1 MTLVRRGRS
10 SAIAGTLVAFS
21 LAPIASVTS
30 ILAAPLAAQL
40 GPEVSLGDPSGG
52 YVGHLDVKPDHGPV
66 GTPITISGNGMPPG
80 QDIQL
85 LWRTVNGSW
94 NVADGEYH
102 GRRFDPIAY
111 RIATVKTDTSGA
123 FTASFVA
130 PDDFGFMHDILAQ
143 QGGRVLTQTAFNID
157 MSVNM
162 ATSSGPVGSPIAL
175 DVKGIGWRELQAS
188 WMLLYDNRYTGW
200 MSSITTHG
208 SARVSIPAVG
218 RPGPHIL
225 EVLNSDFG
233 SVYRNMQ
240 QSPQPDRPR
249 FKLAYTITP
258 GAPVLPPPPE
268 RQLQTKVRSL
278 SPPGDLVTKPPFSP
292 IDRPVVTVGSGFDPA
307 RTYELN
313 WTSLTGNRII
323 GHWEEASRTVAQ
335 AKPDASGR
343 LEFHYQVP
351 DDLGGNH
358 TLWVDKGDAKTA
370 DTKVLGTYWVAPS
383 ALPLDVTRGPVGTT
397 FKVHLKGVGWT
408 ETANIYT
415 VVYDNGHTG
424 YACAFNSQGDIEI
437 FMQATG
443 APGWHFID
451 LYPAIYKGKE
461 TAPVSFRLPQLT
473 YADDHPGEDLPAFH
487 FAFEVTDGAAPV
499 GQ

>member
-1 MTLVRRGRS
+1 MSLRLGQGRL
-10 SAIAGTLVAFS
+10 SALAAFS
-21 LAPIASVTS
+21 LATIGGAA
-30 ILAAPLAAQL
+30 AAPLATEL
-40 GPEVSLGDPSGG
+40 GPEVSVGQPAGG
-52 YVGHLDVKPDHGPV
+52 YVGHLSVTPVHGPV
-66 GTPITISGNGMPPG
+66 GTPVTITGTGMPPG

-85 LWRTVNGSW
+85 LWTTVKGSW
-94 NVADGEYH
+94 KVADGEYH
-102 GRRFDPIAY
+102 GRSFDPIAY
-111 RIATVKTDTSGA
+111 RIATVKSDKSGA

-130 PDDFGFMHDILAQ
+130 PDDFGFLHDILAQ
-143 QGGRVLTQTAFNID
+143 QDNRLLTQSAFDVD
-157 MSVNM
+157 MTVRLLS
-162 ATSSGPVGSPIAL
+162 SSGPVGTPIEIEAH
-175 DVKGIGWRELQAS
+175 GIGWRELQAS

-208 SARVSIPAVG
+208 SARATVPAVG
-218 RPGPHIL
+218 SAGLHIL

-249 FKLAYTITP
+249 FKLSFTVTP
-258 GAPVLPPPPE
+258 GAPVLPPPAE
-268 RQLQTKVRSL
+268 QQLQAKVRSL
-278 SPPGDLVTKPPFSP
+278 LPPGKLVTTPAFSP
-292 IDRPVVTVGSGFDPA
+292 IERPVVTVGTGFDPG
-307 RTYELN
+307 RTYKLN
-313 WTSLTGNRII
+313 WTSLTGNRIV
-323 GHWEEASRTVAQ
+323 GHWEESSRTVAE
-335 AKPDASGR
+335 AKSDAGGR
-343 LEFHYQVP
+343 LEFRYQVP
-351 DDLGGNH
+351 DDLGGHH
-358 TLWVDKGDAKTA
+358 TLWVDNGGAEAAKT
-370 DTKVLGTYWVAPS
+370 LGTYWVAPS

-443 APGWHFID
+443 EPGWHFID

-461 TAPVSFRLPQLT
+461 SQPVSFRLPQLT

-487 FAFEVTDGAAPV
+487 FAFEVTSGSSPAA
-499 GQ
+499 GE

>member
-1 MTLVRRGRS
+1 M
-10 SAIAGTLVAFS
+10 
-21 LAPIASVTS
+21 
-30 ILAAPLAAQL
+30 AA
-40 GPEVSLGDPSGG
+40 
-52 YVGHLDVKPDHGPV
+52 
-66 GTPITISGNGMPPG
+66 G

-85 LWRTVNGSW
+85 IWNTVKGSW
-94 NVADGEYH
+94 KVADGEYH
-102 GRRFDPIAY
+102 GRSFDPVAY
-111 RIATVKTDTSGA
+111 RIATVKSDASGA
-123 FTASFVA
+123 FTATFVA
-130 PDDFGFMHDILAQ
+130 PDDFGFMHDIVAQ
-143 QGGRVLTQTAFNID
+143 QGSRLLTQTAFSID
-157 MSVNM
+157 MTVNLVS
-162 ATSSGPVGSPIAL
+162 SSGPVGTPIEL
-175 DVKGIGWRELQAS
+175 DVKGIGWRTLQAS

-208 SARVSIPAVG
+208 SARVAIPAVG
-218 RPGPHIL
+218 RAGPHIL

-240 QSPQPDRPR
+240 QSPEPDRPR
-249 FKLAYTITP
+249 FKLAFTITP
-258 GAPVLPPPPE
+258 GTPVLPPPAD
-268 RQLQTKVRSL
+268 RQLQTSVRRL
-278 SPPGDLVTKPPFSP
+278 LPPGDLVTTPPFSP
-292 IDRPVVTVGSGFDPA
+292 IERPVATVGTGFNPGQS
-307 RTYELN
+307 YELN

-323 GHWEEASRTVAQ
+323 GHWEEASRAVAQ
-335 AKPDASGR
+335 AKADASGR

-358 TLWVDKGDAKTA
+358 TLWVDTGTKTSDGKTGDANAETA
-370 DTKVLGTYWVAPS
+370 KKLGTYWVAPS
-383 ALPLDVTRGPVGTT
+383 ALPLDVARGPIGTT

-443 APGWHFID
+443 EPGWHFID

-473 YADDHPGEDLPAFH
+473 YADDHPAEDLPAFH
-487 FAFEVTDGAAPV
+487 FAFEVTEGGAPV

>member
-1 MTLVRRGRS
+1 MTDVRPGRLGAVAGALGALVL
-10 SAIAGTLVAFS
+10 AWAGA
-21 LAPIASVTS
+21 AA
-30 ILAAPLAAQL
+30 AAPLAAEL
-40 GPEVSLGDPSGG
+40 GAAVSIGQPVGG
-52 YVGHLDVKPDHGPV
+52 YVGRLSVTPDHGPV
-66 GTPITISGNGMPPG
+66 GTPITVSGAGMPPG
-80 QDIQL
+80 QAIEL
-85 LWRTVNGSW
+85 LWTTVNGSW
-94 NVADGEYH
+94 KVADGEYH
-102 GRRFDPIAY
+102 GRSFDPVAY
-111 RIATVKTDTSGA
+111 RIATVQSDKSGA
-123 FTASFVA
+123 FTATFAA
-130 PDDFGFMHDILAQ
+130 PDDFGFMHDVLAQ
-143 QGGRVLTQTAFNID
+143 QGSRLLTQTAFNID
-157 MSVNM
+157 MTVNLKS
-162 ATSSGPVGSPIAL
+162 ASGPVGTPIEL
-175 DVKGIGWRELQAS
+175 EVKGIGWRELQAS
-188 WMLLYDNRYTGW
+188 WMLLYDNRFTGW

-208 SARVSIPAVG
+208 SARVAIPAVG
-218 RPGPHIL
+218 RAGPHIL

-249 FKLAYTITP
+249 FKMGFTITP
-258 GAPVLPPPPE
+258 GPPVLPQPPE
-268 RQLQTKVRSL
+268 QQLQADVRWRL
-278 SPPGDLVTKPPFSP
+278 PPGDLVTTPAFSP
-292 IDRPVVTVGSGFDPA
+292 IDRPVVTVGTGFDPGK
-307 RTYELN
+307 TYKLN

-323 GHWEEASRTVAQ
+323 GHWEEDSRTVAE
-335 AKPDASGR
+335 AKSDASGR
-343 LEFHYQVP
+343 LEFRYPVP

-358 TLWVDKGDAKTA
+358 TLWVDKGD
-370 DTKVLGTYWVAPS
+370 TKSLGTYWVAPS

-443 APGWHFID
+443 EPGWHFID

-461 TAPVSFRLPQLT
+461 TQPVSFRLPQLT

-487 FAFEVTDGAAPV
+487 FAFEVTGSAPV